1 MTTALDT
8 SQRPPQFHPDYLVGN
23 QEPSCSH
30 VPSGDPARAIEALWF
45 IRDCGGT
52 LYPWQEDLVFDM
64 LLTRTNGTWASREVV
79 VPLAR
84 QNGKG
89 EVLVWR
95 ELVGIYLLGER
106 RILHTA
112 HFLDTAV
119 DARDRLWDIISNNPE
134 LMGWWADEFPGKKP
148 QLIKT
153 NGKDAIVF
161 PNGAKIYFRTRTKK
175 TGRGL
180 SIDLLVF
187 DECFDLPNEVYSA
200 MNSTT
205 KARPNAQKVF
215 ISSPVNRYEHL
226 HGAVFSAKRWQGV
239 DGSPGVLFKEW
250 TIDPKTQDP
259 FDPETW
265 STCDPSLVT
274 APVPGVQFEE
284 VQSEAQA
291 ARNSEDLL
299 ETFLVETL
307 GVGYWVPRD
316 NDTSDF
322 EPIVP
327 FEDWKAAQ
335 NSRPATTRDCAIA
348 LDISP
353 DGSQV
358 ALVSAAR
365 TRGGG
370 FHLRR
375 SPLNQFD
382 VDETQIAIQSAVHNN
397 DPLAVVMDSVGPAT
411 VMQRPIHAI
420 GVEPD
425 LMRARTVVA
434 ALQLFLQLFREGKIS
449 HDGDPR
455 WLEELQVAEFREVG
469 ETGRALTRRTGSVMG
484 LVAATFAIWGLRENE
499 IPRELPDSA
508 NPTKFVGRPK
518 KVSTARARQR
528 RDFDF

>member
-1 MTTALDT
+1 MTTATPSTL
-8 SQRPPQFHPDYLVGN
+8 RPDHFHPDYLVGS
-23 QEPSCSH
+23 QEPTFSQ
-30 VPSGDPARAIEALWF
+30 VPTGDPAQAIEALWF

-64 LLTRTNGTWASREVV
+64 LLTRPNNTWSSREVV

-119 DARDRLWDIISNNPE
+119 DARDRLWDIISENPE
-134 LMGWWADEFPGKKP
+134 LMNWWAEDYPGAQP

-187 DECFDLPNEVYSA
+187 DECFDLPNEVYSG

-205 KARPNAQKVF
+205 KARPNAQKIF
-215 ISSPVNRYEHL
+215 ISSPVNRFEHL
-226 HGAVFSAKRWQGV
+226 HGSVFSAKRWQGL
-239 DGSPGVLFKEW
+239 DGAPGVLFKEW
-250 TIDPKTQDP
+250 SINPKVDDP
-259 FDPETW
+259 FDPSSW
-265 STCDPSLVT
+265 AQCNPSLVT
-274 APVPGVQFEE
+274 LPAPGVQYEE
-284 VQSEAQA
+284 VQSEALA
-291 ARNSEDLL
+291 AKNSQDLL

-322 EPIVP
+322 EPIIP
-327 FEDWKAAQ
+327 LESWKAAT
-335 NSRPATTRDCAIA
+335 NYKPVTTADNAIA

-353 DGSQV
+353 DGSSL

-365 TRGGG
+365 TQNGGY
-370 FHLRR
+370 HLRR
-375 SPLNQFD
+375 SPLTQFD
-382 VDETQIAIQSAVHNN
+382 ADETLLAVKSAVENN
-397 DPLAVVMDSVGPAT
+397 DPLDVVLDSVGPAS
-411 VMQRPIHAI
+411 VMIKPLQRIH
-420 GVEPD
+420 VEPS
-425 LMRARTVVA
+425 LMKARTVVA
-434 ALQLFLQLFREGKIS
+434 ALELFLQLFREGKIT

-455 WLEELQVAEFREVG
+455 WLEELKVAEFREVG
-469 ETGRALTRRTGSVMG
+469 DTGRALTRRIGSVMG
-484 LVAATFAIWGLRENE
+484 LVAATFAIWGLQENE
-499 IPRELPDSA
+499 LPSELPEVQR
-508 NPTKFVGRPK
+508 TVKFVGWAK
-518 KVSTARARQR
+518 NVENR
-528 RDFDF
+528 RNRERRKFQF